1 MVCLFVCLPEFVFQ
15 KFVFAAGKQCLSFM
29 CAWLSC
35 SLTPNNVP
43 HDIVIP
49 ANVPVGLRVPT
60 DTLRKR
66 AWPKLVGLHRF
77 YHLPRAAN
85 TGTTTANS
93 PKNSVRRNSTPH
105 KRPRPISQV
114 VQTVQ
119 ERTSPSPVQ
128 ANTKRTKHLTTPV
141 TSNTDHDKHMYQL
154 DRYLDGDELFANGL
168 VPPSTTSVPNH
179 DPRDYYNL
187 IPQMEIDASLVVAA
201 DQAAEE
207 AAAAAQ
213 QKLLRREDSGSLD
226 DSDVEVSPTN
236 NSEDS
241 ATVEPP
247 PTPRAGSSY
256 KPTSLKSKQNAPKL
270 PSFGVSSPSSA
281 PPKASPKPPSAAS
294 PTVLVE
300 CKDAVQIHRDVVR
313 CTWHLLTGTQRS
325 RRLQYKHKDRRK
337 VGSLLHRKQFR
348 LANLLNWTLF
358 QSSYTQQQ
366 QQQILGGGG
375 GGGGMQPLAEDVGS
389 GDEEYLLRYY
399 QGFHDVAC
407 IFMATLGDGNQS
419 SIATASPSKE
429 QKTGTDDEMDSCAK
443 VDEQDWEKIHP
454 DEILRDLQEHA
465 MALGLDLPSRVLL
478 QLSYSHFRDNLR
490 STFIQLQTALRIV
503 LFPLLHALDPNGV
516 HAHLV
521 DCDMEPFFCL
531 SWVITWF
538 AHDVRDTELVK
549 RLFDVFI
556 VSHPLFP
563 IYLSIAML
571 LHPVNRSMIL
581 TTDCDFAAV
590 HHCLTMLP
598 RNSCRVGWKK
608 RKQVDGDDED
618 VGYVSDDGEPQS
630 PEKRTQRRESGQGDS
645 VSRQSG
651 CETDDDGTLSTD
663 LDVSLISD
671 GWGSSIPLFERQ
683 QQRRGDAD
691 DDDSNDDGHSSSMLS
706 GSLLSASPSSVGRIG
721 MIPDNERVPF
731 QELID
736 SAIKYMRRYPP
747 RCLVPLA
754 RAYYKTDKAK
764 ANSKDHGNMSYYE
777 NGPRERMVM
786 QPPMTDEMWNAVVN
800 TITILHPTPPIWSIT
815 PFTKADWVLKQRARA
830 RMGLSSTS
838 RKDRRNIAK
847 QRAAA
852 PKDAFG
858 ANLEEEDDGAPMP
871 LVDYDF
877 IRKNCGSRAVIA
889 CGFGTGE
896 EDERKRRRRQR
907 VVLAATSVLIVGL
920 VAISV
925 GCIVNSYSNNTAT
938 TKSTSSASTSSA
950 QSGSATGQ
958 RSGSDTTSSTRAIC
972 IDNDSCGQL
981 ETANM
986 FETDGNKCVDPI
998 VSPSFSS
1005 AMTSSTVDT
1014 GYGCAADSNDGVM
1027 GDSVPDTTVTAEI
1040 SAQETSGSV
1049 SVFKPMTNML
1059 GHVTLR
1065 MHRLLPEM
1073 RILWKTTLSQPLRHM
1088 RVPGFLEE
1096 GSLLETFKPLTNALV
1111 QMRLKIHR
1119 VFHEMRMH
1127 RKANLIEPLTQ
1138 MRLPGLLGDGSRKET
1153 FKPLITVLE
1162 HGKPRMH
1169 RFLHD
1174 LRMQWDTKLFQPL
1187 RQTRLPGFLKEEFV
1201 EEMSLGHFYNV
1212 PTVLG
1217 YARELATGAH
1227 EEVRRYLDTVGI
1239 NVALSSSIS
1248 ISDDECR
1255 DDMDSKEVVESKDD
1269 EESKESSHEMEDH
1282 SAPTKSHGRELG
1294 IKQVV
1299 RSAAIAMDSLKTN
1312 VAEWRE
1318 RARERHRA
1326 EQVAGNE
1333 AHVPLY

>member
-1 MVCLFVCLPEFVFQ
+1 MVRLFACHNSCFT
-15 KFVFAAGKQCLSFM
+15 KFVFAAGKKVSRSF
-29 CAWLSC
+29 ALGYLAP
-35 SLTPNNVP
+35 SLQTTC
-43 HDIVIP
+43 HMIL
-49 ANVPVGLRVPT
+49 VPVGLRVPT

-77 YHLPRAAN
+77 YHLPRATN
-85 TGTTTANS
+85 TGSSST
-93 PKNSVRRNSTPH
+93 KNSVSRNSTPH
-105 KRPRPISQV
+105 KRPRPTSQV

-119 ERTSPSPVQ
+119 ERSSPSPVQ
-128 ANTKRTKHLTTPV
+128 TNIKRTKHPTTPI
-141 TSNTDHDKHMYQL
+141 TSNNDHDKHVYQL
-154 DRYLDGDELFANGL
+154 DRFLDGDALFANGL
-168 VPPSTTSVPNH
+168 APPSTTSVPNH

-187 IPQMEIDASLVVAA
+187 VPQMEIDASVVVAA

-207 AAAAAQ
+207 AAQ
-213 QKLLRREDSGSLD
+213 QKLLRRVDSGSLD
-226 DSDVEVSPTN
+226 ESAAEVSPTK

-241 ATVEPP
+241 VNVEPP
-247 PTPRAGSSY
+247 PTPQAGSSS
-256 KPTSLKSKQNAPKL
+256 KPPSLKNKQNAPKL
-270 PSFGVSSPSSA
+270 RSFGVSSPSSA
-281 PPKASPKPPSAAS
+281 PPKEPPKSPSAVS
-294 PTVLVE
+294 PTVFVE

-337 VGSLLHRKQFR
+337 VGSLLHKKQFR

-375 GGGGMQPLAEDVGS
+375 MQPLAEDVGN
-389 GDEEYLLRYY
+389 GDEESLLRYY
-399 QGFHDVAC
+399 QGFHDVAS
-407 IFMATLGDGNQS
+407 IFMATLSDGNQS
-419 SIATASPSKE
+419 SITTASPSKE
-429 QKTGTDDEMDSCAK
+429 QRNGNDDEMDSCAQ
-443 VDEQDWEKIHP
+443 VEENEWEKIHP
-454 DEILRDLQEHA
+454 DEILRDLQEQA

-490 STFIQLQTALRIV
+490 STFVQLQTALRIV
-503 LFPLLHALDPNGV
+503 LFPLLHALDPHGV

-549 RLFDVFI
+549 RLFDAFI

-581 TTDCDFAAV
+581 MTDCDFAAV

-630 PEKRTQRRESGQGDS
+630 PVKRTRRGDS

-651 CETDDDGTLSTD
+651 CDTDDDGTLSTD

-691 DDDSNDDGHSSSMLS
+691 DDDSKDDAHSSSMLS

-731 QELID
+731 QELINT
-736 SAIKYMRRYPP
+736 AIKYMRRYPP

-764 ANSKDHGNMSYYE
+764 TNSKDHANMSYYE

-786 QPPMTDEMWNAVVN
+786 QPPMTDEMWNGVVN
-800 TITILHPTPPIWSIT
+800 TITILQPTPPIWSIT

-852 PKDAFG
+852 PKDAVG
-858 ANLEEEDDGAPMP
+858 ENLEEEDDGAPMP

-925 GCIVNSYSNNTAT
+925 GYIANSYSASKNTAT
-938 TKSTSSASTSSA
+938 TKSTSNASTSLA
-950 QSGSATGQ
+950 QNGSA
-958 RSGSDTTSSTRAIC
+958 SDTTSSTRTIC
-972 IDNDSCGQL
+972 IDNVGCGQL

-986 FETDGNKCVDPI
+986 FETDGNKCFDPI
-998 VSPSFSS
+998 VLPSFSS
-1005 AMTSSTVDT
+1005 VMATSSVDT
-1014 GYGCAADSNDGVM
+1014 RYGCATDSNDAVI
-1027 GDSVPDTTVTAEI
+1027 GDSVPDAAMTAEI
-1040 SAQETSGSV
+1040 SVQETSV
-1049 SVFKPMTNML
+1049 SMSTFKPMTIML

-1065 MHRLLPEM
+1065 MHRLSPDM
-1073 RILWKTTLSQPLRHM
+1073 RALWKTTLSQPLRQM
-1088 RVPGFLEE
+1088 RLSGFLEE
-1096 GSLLETFKPLTNALV
+1096 GSLQETFKPLTNALGQV
-1111 QMRLKIHR
+1111 TLKMHR
-1119 VFHEMRMH
+1119 VFHEMRMQWQ
-1127 RKANLIEPLTQ
+1127 ANLFKPLGLL
-1138 MRLPGLLGDGSRKET
+1138 RLPALLGERLRKDT
-1153 FKPLITVLE
+1153 YKPLITVLE
-1162 HGKPRMH
+1162 DVKPRMN
-1169 RFLHD
+1169 RLLHD
-1174 LRMQWDTKLFQPL
+1174 LPMELETNLFQPL
-1187 RQTRLPGFLKEEFV
+1187 RQTRLPGFLEEEFV
-1201 EEMSLGHFYNV
+1201 EETSLGHFYDV

-1227 EEVRRYLDTVGI
+1227 KEARRYLDTVGI
-1239 NVALSSSIS
+1239 NLAFSSRSRS
-1248 ISDDECR
+1248 SEDE
-1255 DDMDSKEVVESKDD
+1255 SKAKMESSEVLESKDD
-1269 EESKESSHEMEDH
+1269 TENMESYYEMEGH
-1282 SAPTKSHGRELG
+1282 SVPKKSHGRELG
-1294 IKQVV
+1294 IVRVV
-1299 RSAAIAMDSLKTN
+1299 RSAASAMDSLKTN
-1312 VAEWRE
+1312 VAHWPE

-1326 EQVAGNE
+1326 EQAAGN
-1333 AHVPLY
+1333 